1 MDIVRVQRTS
11 DPSREKITS
20 VLDALEPID
29 IRSDE
34 SIVVKPNACYH
45 RNSRD
50 MVVTDLRLIEGVL
63 EWLKERTHKL
73 TVVESD
79 NRSGSADHRVEELG
93 LTSLLRRLNVTF
105 RNLSREEGLHSR
117 EVDGMQFHIPKLV
130 TEADYVV
137 NLPKLKTCHG
147 TTVTLSLKNAF
158 GLVSDR
164 SKPSMHKILDKILL
178 EVNRSIRRQ
187 VIIVDGIVGMEGNGP
202 LLGEPVETGILVAG
216 TQPVSVDATCSRI
229 MGFDPSQISHIRTCS
244 EGRLGT
250 LDAGKINVLGEEIRV
265 VARPFAPPSFA
276 PLSVVR
282 TLGSAAKLY
291 LSK

>member
-1 MDIVRVQRTS
+1 MDTVKVQRAS
-11 DPSREKITS
+11 DLSRKSIS
-20 VLDALEPID
+20 SALDMLDRID

-34 SIVVKPNACYH
+34 SIIVKPNACYH
-45 RNSRD
+45 RDPRGI
-50 MVVTDLRLIEGVL
+50 VVTDLKLIEGTL
-63 EWLKERTHKL
+63 EWLKERTHRL
-73 TVVESD
+73 IVVESD
-79 NRSGSADHRVEELG
+79 NRSGSADHRAEELG

-105 RNLSREEGLHSR
+105 RNLSREKDIHTRKADNTE
-117 EVDGMQFHIPKLV
+117 FHIPKLV
-130 TEADYVV
+130 TEADCVV
-137 NLPKLKTCHG
+137 NLPKLKTCIG

-164 SKPSMHKILDKILL
+164 SKPSMHRVLDKILL
-178 EVNRSIRRQ
+178 EVNRSIRRH

-202 LLGEPVETGILVAG
+202 LLGEPVQTGIFVLG

-229 MGFDPSQISHIRTCS
+229 MGFDPSQISHITTCS
-244 EGRLGT
+244 KGGLGK
-250 LDAGKINVLGEEIRV
+250 LDADEINVLGEEIRA
-265 VARPFAPPSFA
+265 VARSFAPPSFA